1 MSEALVMRAVT
12 KQFSVDGRRFPILSG
27 VDLTVEEGR
36 LLLLL
41 GRSGSGKTTLLSL
54 AGALDRPDE
63 GAVLVNGTDVTSLRG
78 KSLYAFR
85 QSTVGWVF
93 QTSGLLPLL
102 TAVENVA
109 LALGVQGRPLEQCVD
124 PAREALRAVGLQE
137 RAEHRAHELSGGEQQ
152 RVAIARALVKGPRL
166 LLADEPT
173 GHLDTETGREI
184 VNLLR
189 EATAGGTTVIM
200 ATHDAT
206 LAAAADRAVTIAD
219 GRLVLTP
226 SPETRSSPSSQ
237 P

>member
-12 KQFSVDGRRFPILSG
+12 KHFSVGGRRFPVLSG
-27 VDLTVEEGR
+27 LDLTVEEGG
-36 LLLLL
+36 LLFLL

-63 GAVLVNGTDVTSLRG
+63 GDVLVNGTDVTSLRG
-78 KSLYAFR
+78 RSLYAFR

-109 LALGVQGRPLEQCVD
+109 LALGVQGLPLGQCVD
-124 PAREALRAVGLQE
+124 PAREALRAVGLEE

-189 EATAGGTTVIM
+189 AATAGGTTVIM

-206 LAAAADRAVTIAD
+206 VAASADRAVTIAD
-219 GRLVLTP
+219 GRLVPTP
-226 SPETRSSPSSQ
+226 SPETSPA
-237 P
+237 

>member
-1 MSEALVMRAVT
+1 MSEALVMRGVT
-12 KQFSVDGRRFPILSG
+12 KQFSVDGRRFPVLSG
-27 VDLTVEEGR
+27 VDLTVEKSQ

-63 GAVLVNGTDVTSLRG
+63 GTVLVNGTDVTSLRG
-78 KSLYAFR
+78 ESLYAFR
-85 QSTVGWVF
+85 ASIVGWVF

-109 LALGVQGRPLEQCVD
+109 LALGVQGRPLGRCVD
-124 PAREALRAVGLQE
+124 PAREALRAVGLEE

-152 RVAIARALVKGPRL
+152 RVAIARALVKEPRL

-189 EATAGGTTVIM
+189 AATAGGTTVIM

-206 LAAAADRAVTIAD
+206 LATAADRVVTIAD
-219 GRLVLTP
+219 GHLVPAPTP
-226 SPETRSSPSSQ
+226 EPTYA
-237 P
+237 

>member
-1 MSEALVMRAVT
+1 MSEALVMRGVT
-12 KQFSVDGRRFPILSG
+12 KHFSVDGRRFLVLSG
-27 VDLTVEEGR
+27 LDLTVEKGR
-36 LLLLL
+36 LLILL

-63 GAVLVNGTDVTSLRG
+63 GIVLVNGTDVTSLRG

-109 LALGVQGRPLEQCVD
+109 LALGVQGRPLARCVD
-124 PAREALRAVGLQE
+124 PAREALRAVGLEE

-152 RVAIARALVKGPRL
+152 RVAIARALVKEPRL

-189 EATAGGTTVIM
+189 AATAGGTTVIM

-206 LAAAADRAVTIAD
+206 LTTAADRVVTIAD
-219 GRLVLTP
+219 GHLVPAPTP
-226 SPETRSSPSSQ
+226 EPTYA
-237 P
+237 

>member
-1 MSEALVMRAVT
+1 MRGVT
-12 KQFSVDGRRFPILSG
+12 KQFSVGGRAFPVLSG
-27 VDLTVEEGR
+27 LDLAVEEGS
-36 LLLLL
+36 LVLLL

-78 KSLYAFR
+78 ESLYAFR
-85 QSTVGWVF
+85 ASTVGWVF

-109 LALGVQGRPLEQCVD
+109 LALRVQGRPPGQCVD
-124 PAREALRAVGLQE
+124 HARQALSAVGLAE

-152 RVAIARALVKGPRL
+152 RVAIARALVKQPRL

-173 GHLDTETGREI
+173 GQLDTETAREI

-189 EATAGGTTVIM
+189 SATARGTTVVV
-200 ATHDAT
+200 ATHDTA
-206 LAAAADRAVTIAD
+206 LAAGADRVVTLQD
-219 GRLVLTP
+219 GRLIEPALSGP
-226 SPETRSSPSSQ
+226 
-237 P
+237 